1 MNKWIWHYIYEHS
14 QKWPTSSYLFLV
26 LATVVVVI
34 LIVIVV
40 TVWQLCWCD
49 GKGDTSHESPPI
61 PLNGVQFCSPS
72 PWSPLLPWLP
82 RLHTLLIMPSV
93 VTGSSFLFRGPN
105 YKSCINAVWLVVSI
119 LSASANSSLLWFQL
133 WLFCRRITT
142 LNPQP

>member
-1 MNKWIWHYIYEHS
+1 MKKWIWHSIYEQS
-14 QKWPTSSYLFLV
+14 QKWPTSSYVLLV

-34 LIVIVV
+34 LVVIVIVV
-40 TVWQLCWCD
+40 QLCWCD
-49 GKGDTSHESPPI
+49 GKGDTGHASPPI

-105 YKSCINAVWLVVSI
+105 YKSCINAVWFVFSI
-119 LSASANSSLLWFQL
+119 LSPSANSSLRQFQL
-133 WLFCRRITT
+133 WLFYRRITT
-142 LNPQP
+142 LNPQH